1 MENGTYSKDL
11 TEPLAPTADSIVP
24 TTVDAAADNGD
35 YSTEIADAISKFLA
49 EDDWRFSFDGQKGRF
64 NFSVSIAA
72 AIKKIIYDILVH
84 EDSFTVYAASPIG
97 PDEKDR
103 EQMTTAMEFIC
114 RANYGLRNGNF
125 ELDLNDGEIRYKS
138 FVDCEGAFPSRE
150 IVKNSIYVPAAMFK
164 RYSEGITSILYKNAT
179 AKEAI
184 EKCESNS

>member
-138 FVDCEGAFPSRE
+138 FVDCEGALPSRE

>member
-138 FVDCEGAFPSRE
+138 FVDCEGASPSKE

-164 RYSEGITSILYKNAT
+164 RYSEGITAILYKNAT

>member
-138 FVDCEGAFPSRE
+138 FVDCEGALPSRE
-150 IVKNSIYVPAAMFK
+150 IVKNSIYVPAAVFK